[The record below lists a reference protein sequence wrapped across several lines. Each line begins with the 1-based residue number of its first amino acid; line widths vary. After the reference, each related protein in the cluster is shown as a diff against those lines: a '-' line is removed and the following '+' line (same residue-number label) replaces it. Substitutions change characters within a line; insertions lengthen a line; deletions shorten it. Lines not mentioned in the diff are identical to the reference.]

1 MLSEESI
8 DITKQVLDF
17 RFTEK
22 AVKFMELMYQEALAL
37 FQAGLQLEYKILEK
51 FNSVKLLGSAHINL
65 PNSMEELYKGYGS
78 SYKGRESVTKSG
90 FKIQVV
96 LDYLNQRLDRVDLKE
111 GIRADQG
118 YIDHLGDIKVNDLL
132 IADLGYFVPESFKE
146 IEKLG
151 AYFLS
156 SYKSDTNIY
165 DTETCTKID
174 IIEHLRDQTFI
185 EKEVFLGREAQV
197 KV

>member
-1 MLSEESI
+1 
-8 DITKQVLDF
+8 
-17 RFTEK
+17 
-22 AVKFMELMYQEALAL
+22 
-37 FQAGLQLEYKILEK
+37 
-51 FNSVKLLGSAHINL
+51 
-65 PNSMEELYKGYGS
+65 MEELYKGYGS

-90 FKIQVV
+90 LKIQVV

-118 YIDHLGDIKVNDLL
+118 YRDHLGDIKVNDLL

-156 SYKSDTNIY
+156 RYKSDTNIY
-165 DTETCTKID
+165 DTETCAKID

-185 EKEVFLGREAQV
+185 EKEVFLGKEA
-197 KV
+197 